1 MFSQGGMLSHTSLR
15 RNTAANT
22 VILPWFSGLWW
33 EGEGKRGKKERDRRG
48 GGGTDGKAGQ
58 TPEQQTRYKKVVLGE
73 HRDASS
79 DGFYMLASQRASPP
93 CSSESSQVSPD
104 VEELTQLN

>member
-22 VILPWFSGLWW
+22 VILPWFWGLWW
-33 EGEGKRGKKERDRRG
+33 GGAGERGKKERDRRVG
-48 GGGTDGKAGQ
+48 GRTDGKAGQ
-58 TPEQQTRYKKVVLGE
+58 TPEQQARYKKVVLGE
-73 HRDASS
+73 QRDASS

-93 CSSESSQVSPD
+93 CSSESSQVSSD
-104 VEELTQLN
+104 VGELTQLN